1 MDVSH
6 NNNNNNNNTTTA
18 TKYGEPM
25 ESSSSLSQLSS
36 MGVPG
41 LTQLDTKVG
50 ISSDLKPD
58 DENKCFICKVISQFA
73 SVHFRL
79 TSYVIRHT
87 SFVLRRSL
95 ARLLSFSVSV
105 FIIVTISHAL
115 HTHTH
120 THLLSQRS
128 KLCSPLCLS
137 SLKTGIKD
145 LNTDAFLRGRNF
157 YFHQSCA
164 NVMSSY
170 RLNKELL
177 SQQQQQQQQ
186 AQQREAAA
194 NTATP
199 RSLSPSPAQS
209 PQQSVATPAMD

>member
-1 MDVSH
+1 MNLLCFCRSLENISPQEERPRSEPQVSSTEPGPMDVSH

-79 TSYVIRHT
+79 TSYVLRHT

-95 ARLLSFSVSV
+95 ARLLSLSISV

-120 THLLSQRS
+120 THTCSASALSYA
-128 KLCSPLCLS
+128 LPCVSPLS
-137 SLKTGIKD
+137 
-145 LNTDAFLRGRNF
+145 R
-157 YFHQSCA
+157 
-164 NVMSSY
+164 
-170 RLNKELL
+170 
-177 SQQQQQQQQ
+177 Q
-186 AQQREAAA
+186 A
-194 NTATP
+194 
-199 RSLSPSPAQS
+199 
-209 PQQSVATPAMD
+209 